1 MNLFESIKN
10 NNTIY
15 KLEQELKEIE
25 SKLEIYDQ
33 LSDLYEKLNKKDESE
48 LYTIKYNRLYK
59 KSLEMKILI
68 NKLEGENLKFELESF
83 ERD

>member
-15 KLEQELKEIE
+15 KLEKELKEIE

-48 LYTIKYNRLYK
+48 LYTIKHNRLYRR
-59 KSLEMKILI
+59 SLEMKILI

-83 ERD
+83 DRD

>member
-15 KLEQELKEIE
+15 KLEKELKEIE

-33 LSDLYEKLNKKDESE
+33 LSDLYEKLSKKDESE
-48 LYTIKYNRLYK
+48 LYTIKYNRLYRR
-59 KSLEMKILI
+59 SLEMKILI

-83 ERD
+83 DRD

>member
-15 KLEQELKEIE
+15 KLEKELKEIE

-59 KSLEMKILI
+59 RSLETKILI

>member
-15 KLEQELKEIE
+15 KLEKELKEIE

-48 LYTIKYNRLYK
+48 LYTIKYNRL
-59 KSLEMKILI
+59 
-68 NKLEGENLKFELESF
+68 
-83 ERD
+83 